1 MLIRILC
8 GAVLYCSFASLLFAQ
23 QTTGALKGTVTDQ
36 LGSLVVDAKVTVRNA
51 RGVITSANTN
61 SSGVY
66 EFRRLEPGTYEL
78 KVVSPGFAIFEDKEI
93 EIRARELKTF
103 NAQLEVALEDQQ
115 VTVDDRNIS
124 TDSDNNANAIVLR
137 GRELEALPNDPQ
149 ALAAALQAMAGPADP
164 EAGGNAQVK
173 VDGFS
178 NGQIPPKE
186 AIREVRINNNPF
198 SAENEFPG
206 WNGIEIFTQPGAD
219 KWHGS
224 FAFDFNDESLNS
236 RNPFTTTRAPYQQRA
251 YSAGLSGPV
260 VKKRASFSVYFSRY
274 LSDANSVVNATVLD
288 PVTLKPVTVNESFVT
303 PDVNHYGNARFDFK
317 VNKMHTVVGRSSYSQ
332 GTQDLQG
339 VGGFSLP
346 TRAFRGKRTN
356 LIVQITETAVINEKT
371 INETRLQFV
380 RNRNHQTSVVDAFA
394 LTVLDSFQGGGSQVG
409 SSIDARDRY
418 ELQNFTSWTSGNH
431 FLKVGARLRHSRI
444 DSISPNNFG
453 GSYTFAGG
461 RGPRLDEND
470 QVVNGPDGLPE
481 LIELSSLERYRR
493 TLAFSRAGLTASA
506 IRLLGGGATQFS
518 IAGGNPQAQVKQ
530 TDVAFYFQDEWKVR
544 PNLTLSPGLRYENQ
558 NNIDSNYNFAPRLG
572 FAWSPVFGRKK
583 AAPAAA
589 PAPAAAKTTTA
600 PATGATTTTAATPAP
615 APAAAAAP
623 PAGPPKLVF
632 RGGVGIF
639 YNRISEDITLNSIRF
654 NGVNQ
659 EQFLVTSPQVLDLFP
674 VVPPIEVLDA
684 FAQPQ
689 IRRVISEDLETWRS
703 LRFMFTVERS
713 LPANVKLSLTYMHA
727 RTGRAMRTVN
737 INAPLGGTFIPG
749 VPSSGV
755 RPLGADAGNV
765 FQYQSTGRTISNTL
779 SVNING
785 TLKKIQFWSGY
796 NLNKARNTDGGQSG
810 SPFDAYDFSREFARA
825 NFGSLN
831 FVYAGGNYAAPGG
844 INVNMF
850 LIANSGQPFNITTGR
865 DTNGDTFFSER
876 PAFATDL
883 NEPGVIVTPLGAFD
897 PTPSPGQTI
906 IPRNF
911 GRGPGF
917 ISVNMS
923 LGKAIKFGKAIEPKA
938 PPPGGPSTTP
948 ASGGDQKPPAKPPVQ
963 RPYAVNFSINAT
975 NVFNRTNKGLPV
987 GNMSSPF
994 FLQSPSGSNT
1004 FFFGPGGGSGG
1015 NRVINLR
1022 VRLTF

>member
-1 MLIRILC
+1 MLIRVLC

-23 QTTGALKGTVTDQ
+23 QNTGALKGTVTDQ
-36 LGSLVVDAKVTVRNA
+36 LGSLVVGAKVTVRNA
-51 RGVITSANTN
+51 RGVITRATSN

-66 EFRRLEPGTYEL
+66 EFRKLEPGTYEL
-78 KVVSPGFAIFEDKEI
+78 KIVSPGFNVFEEKEI
-93 EIRARELKTF
+93 EVRARELKTVDV
-103 NAQLEVALEDQQ
+103 QLEVGLEEQQ

-137 GRELEALPNDPQ
+137 GRDLEALPNDPQ

-164 EAGGNAQVK
+164 ESGGNAQVK

-236 RNPFTTTRAPYQQRA
+236 RNPFTTKRTPYQQRA
-251 YSAGLSGPV
+251 YNINFSGPV
-260 VKKRASFSVYFSRY
+260 VKKRASFSVYFGRY

-288 PVTLKPVTVNESFVT
+288 PVTLKPVAVNESFVT
-303 PDVNHYGNARFDFK
+303 PDVNNYGNARFDLK
-317 VNKMHTVVGRSSYSQ
+317 INKMHTLVGRFNYSKA
-332 GTQDLQG
+332 TQNLQG

-346 TRAFRGKRTN
+346 SRAFRGKRSN
-356 LIVQITETAVINEKT
+356 LIVQLTETALINEKT
-371 INETRLQFV
+371 VNETRLQFM
-380 RNRNHQTSVVDAFA
+380 RNRNHQTSVLNAFA
-394 LTVLDSFQGGGSQVG
+394 LNVLDSFQGGGSQFG
-409 SSIDARDRY
+409 SSTDARDRY

-431 FLKVGARLRHSRI
+431 FLKVGARLRHARI

-461 RGPRLDEND
+461 GGPRLDAND
-470 QVVNGPDGLPE
+470 QVVIGPNGQPE
-481 LIELSSLERYRR
+481 IIELSSLERYRR
-493 TLAFSRAGLTASA
+493 TLAFSRAGLSPAA
-506 IRLLGGGATQFS
+506 IRVLGGGATQFS
-518 IAGGNPQAQVKQ
+518 IAGGNPEAEVKQ

-544 PNLTLSPGLRYENQ
+544 PNFTLSPGLRYENQ
-558 NNIDSNYNFAPRLG
+558 SNVDSHYNFAPRIA

-583 AAPAAA
+583 AAAAAA
-589 PAPAAAKTTTA
+589 PAPAAAVKTTTA
-600 PATGATTTTAATPAP
+600 PATGTASAAP
-615 APAAAAAP
+615 A
-623 PAGPPKLVF
+623 PAGPPKTVF
-632 RGGVGIF
+632 RGGLGIF
-639 YNRISEDITLNSIRF
+639 YSRVGEDVILNSIRF
-654 NGVNQ
+654 NGTNQ
-659 EQFLVTSPQVLDLFP
+659 QQFLVTSPFVLDLFP
-674 VVPPIEVLDA
+674 LVPPIEVLDA

-689 IRRVISEDLETWRS
+689 IRRVVSDDLETWRS

-713 LPANVKLSLTYMHA
+713 LPANVKLSFTYMHS
-727 RTGRAMRTVN
+727 RTGRTMRIVN

-749 VPSSGV
+749 VPGSGL

-765 FQYQSTGRTISNTL
+765 FEYQSTGRSVGNNL

-785 TLKKIQFWSGY
+785 TLKKIQFWGGY
-796 NLNKARNTDGGQSG
+796 NLNKARSTDGGQSG
-810 SPFDAYDFSREFARA
+810 SPFDAYDFSREFARG
-825 NFGSLN
+825 NFSTLN
-831 FVYAGGNYAAPGG
+831 FVYGGGSYVAPGG
-844 INVNMF
+844 ININMF
-850 LIANSGQPFNITTGR
+850 LVGNSGQPFNITTGR
-865 DTNGDTFFSER
+865 DTNGDTSFSER

-883 NEPGVIVTPLGAFD
+883 NEPGVVVTPLGAFD
-897 PTPSPGQTI
+897 PTPSPVQTI

-917 ISVNMS
+917 LSVSMS
-923 LGKAIKFGKAIEPKA
+923 IGKAFKFGKAIEPPA
-938 PPPGGPSTTP
+938 PPPGGPGATP

-963 RPYAVNFSINAT
+963 RPYAVNFSLNAT
-975 NVFNRTNKGLPV
+975 NVFNRTNKGVPV

-1004 FFFGPGGGSGG
+1004 FFFGSGGGSGG
-1015 NRVINLR
+1015 NRLINLR
-1022 VRLTF
+1022 VRLSF